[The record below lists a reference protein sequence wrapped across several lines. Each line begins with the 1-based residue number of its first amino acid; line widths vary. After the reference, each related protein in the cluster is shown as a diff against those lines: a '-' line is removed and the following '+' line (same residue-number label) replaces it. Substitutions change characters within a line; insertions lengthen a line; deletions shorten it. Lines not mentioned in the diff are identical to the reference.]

1 MARFV
6 DAAGN
11 SVPAHIAKINGILQS
26 GYREVLSDGE
36 YSRFDVMFRDA
47 APGAKEPSIDERLR
61 AAIQLK
67 AEQSNQSY
75 TDWLANA
82 QFSVLEKLA
91 HDVVTST
98 LREASGH
105 GVAAMFSNDTGNAV
119 LNDALRRAVI
129 DAQNKTAIDAIRQN
143 RCLPSAPPPVA
154 SGAGNAAPVHAS
166 DASLSASEFRDFV
179 RNNRYAN

>member
-11 SVPAHIAKINGILQS
+11 TVPAHIAKINGMLKP
-26 GYREVLSDGE
+26 GYRQVLDDGE
-36 YSRFDVMFRDA
+36 YTRFDLAFRDA

-61 AAIQLK
+61 EAIQMR
-67 AEQSNQSY
+67 ADQSNQSY

-82 QFSVLEKLA
+82 RFAELEKLA

-105 GVAAMFSNDTGNAV
+105 GVAAMFSNDTGNAA

-129 DAQNKTAIDAIRQN
+129 DAQNKTAIDTIRQN
-143 RCLPSAPPPVA
+143 RCLPSAPNIAPAPSAQPA
-154 SGAGNAAPVHAS
+154 SSHVS
-166 DASLSASEFRDFV
+166 DASLSGGEFRDFV
-179 RNNRYAN
+179 RNNRYSI

>member
-6 DAAGN
+6 NAAGN

-26 GYREVLSDGE
+26 GYREVLAEGE

-47 APGAKEPSIDERLR
+47 APSGQEPSLDARLR
-61 AAIQLK
+61 EAIQLS
-67 AEQSNQSY
+67 ADQSNQSY
-75 TDWLANA
+75 SEWLATA

-129 DAQNKTAIDAIRQN
+129 DAQNKTAIEAIRHN
-143 RCLPSAPPPVA
+143 RHIPSAPNLAPISAAQSATSPV
-154 SGAGNAAPVHAS
+154 SG
-166 DASLSASEFRDFV
+166 ASLSAGEFRDFV
-179 RNNRYAN
+179 RNNRYSN

>member
-11 SVPAHIAKINGILQS
+11 TVPAHIAKINGILQP
-26 GYREVLSDGE
+26 GYREVLAEGE
-36 YSRFDVMFRDA
+36 YSRFNIMSWDA
-47 APGAKEPSIDERLR
+47 APSAKEPSIDERLR
-61 AAIQLK
+61 AAIQLR

-82 QFSVLEKLA
+82 KFAELEKLA

-129 DAQNKTAIDAIRQN
+129 DAQNKTAIDTIRQN
-143 RCLPSAPPPVA
+143 RCLPSAP
-154 SGAGNAAPVHAS
+154 NLAPTPSAQPATSHVS
-166 DASLSASEFRDFV
+166 DASLSGGEFRDFV
-179 RNNRYAN
+179 RNNRYSN